1 MTTLIPKFDFKN
13 GGATPAD
20 ALNRAINLKLADTV
34 AVSDFDGADAGAK
47 IIAAIASLPAT
58 GGVVDG
64 TMLQGIQVIS
74 STISIGSSTRPVTLL
89 LSHGATF
96 QPSSASVQMF
106 RVRPNGQLI
115 GATIDTTN
123 VTYAERAVL
132 LNDLFT
138 DGQVTLVQDLNFN
151 GTISEGTALELST
164 SGATVYGIAFV
175 TVNQIKII
183 GYAVGLNLLST
194 TAGQFINGN
203 SFNNI
208 QVKSSPVGFSFSG
221 AGAIDANQFMSC
233 TYQAGGVT
241 SIVGFNITIGQ
252 YNTFLNTNIWDMPAG
267 GDEYVFA
274 VGTIGNNMSGYVD
287 SNNATDNG
295 SNTVVGIQNI
305 FPVLKEIQSFI
316 TPDVTWG
323 LNFAPSLTQSP
334 NLVTFLNGTTYDIA
348 QGSGI
353 VVLHSNTT
361 GDIAMFLCA
370 ANVTTLISNPSS
382 VYSAT
387 LGTASKINFGY
398 NGGTTSYRIQNA
410 SGLTQSIY
418 ISLIKTGFSN

>member
-1 MTTLIPKFDFKN
+1 MSLTKVSYSMIA
-13 GGATPAD
+13 GAT
-20 ALNRAINLKLADTV
+20 LNVDDYPGADT
-34 AVSDFDGADAGAK
+34 GAK
-47 IIAAIASLPAT
+47 LIAAIADLPAT
-58 GGVVDG
+58 GGVVDCRGLTG
-64 TMLQGIQVIS
+64 TQVIS
-74 STISIGSSTRPVTLL
+74 STVEIGSATRPVTVLC
-89 LSHGATF
+89 SHGSTF

-123 VTYAERAVL
+123 VTYAKQAVL
-132 LNDLFT
+132 LNDSFT
-138 DGQVTLVQDLNFN
+138 DGQVTLVQDLDFN

-208 QVKSSPVGFSFSG
+208 QVKSAPVGFSFSG

-233 TYQAGGVT
+233 TYQSGGVT

-252 YNTFLNTNIWDMPAG
+252 YNTFLNTNIWDMPNAS
-267 GDEYVFA
+267 DEYVFA
-274 VGTIGNNMSGYVD
+274 VGTTSNNMSGYVN
-287 SNNATDNG
+287 SNNGTDNG
-295 SNTVVGIQNI
+295 NGNTIVGIANV
-305 FPVLKEIQSFI
+305 FPVSKEIQSFI
-316 TPDVTWG
+316 TPNVTWG

-334 NLVTFLNGTTYDIA
+334 NLITFLNGTTYDITS
-348 QGSGI
+348 GSGI

-361 GDIAMFLCA
+361 GAIGFFVCG
-370 ANVTTLISNPSS
+370 ANLTALISDPSS

-398 NGGTTSYRIQNA
+398 NSGTAQYRIQNA
-410 SGLTQSIY
+410 SGIAQNIY
-418 ISLIKTGFSN
+418 ICLIKTRPLN